1 MAGRIDVAAKG
12 YAKKNH
18 ELWEGFSM
26 TFQPERVFF
35 EQDAMEYPLG
45 LKLYERFWREGV
57 PLKMIGSH
65 NRVTGIPGKNS
76 QEAYFEAKRTL
87 VVGVRRTLK
96 FETCKPS
103 AHYQLPLCTS
113 CIGKCEYC
121 YLNTTLG
128 RKPYLR
134 VYVNLEDILQSTKKY
149 IEERKPEITL
159 FEGAA
164 TSDPLPYEAYTG
176 ALAKTICFFAGEE
189 YGRFRFVTKFAE
201 VDSLLPL
208 PHVGHTQIRFSLNT
222 EKVIT
227 SYEHQTPSLKERVM
241 AAVKCAKAGYPLGF
255 LLAPVFIYPDWQQD
269 YEDLLEQLAGGL
281 AKYHTINF
289 APLTFEIITH
299 RFTARAKNNIQEV
312 FPKSTLPMEE
322 EERRFKFGQ
331 FGYGKYLYLP
341 EQIDEI
347 KRFFQ
352 EKITKNF
359 PTAQIK
365 YVV

>member
-1 MAGRIDVAAKG
+1 
-12 YAKKNH
+12 
-18 ELWEGFSM
+18 M

-35 EQDAMEYPLG
+35 EQAALDYPLG
-45 LKLYERFWREGV
+45 QKLYQRFRREGIPV
-57 PLKMIGSH
+57 KLIGSH
-65 NRVTGIPGKNS
+65 NRVTGIPGKTA

-113 CIGKCEYC
+113 CTGKCEYC

-134 VYVNLEDILQSTKKY
+134 VYVNVEEILQSAKKY
-149 IEERKPEITL
+149 IEERKPEITV

-176 ALAKTICFFAGEE
+176 ALAATIRFFAGED

-201 VDSLLPL
+201 LDSLLPL
-208 PHVGHTQIRFSLNT
+208 QHGGHTQIRFSLNT
-222 EKVIT
+222 ERVIAA
-227 SYEHQTPSLKERVM
+227 YEHQTPSLKERVK
-241 AAVKCAKAGYPLGF
+241 AAVKCAQAGYPLGF

-269 YEDLLEQLAGGL
+269 YTAFLEQLAAGL
-281 AKYHTINF
+281 TRHLPKATSASTGTTASSTDITSSPKYTIDF
-289 APLTFEIITH
+289 DPLTFEIITH
-299 RFTARAKNNIQEV
+299 RFTTRAKKNIEEV
-312 FPKSTLPMEE
+312 FPKTTLPMDEE
-322 EERRFKFGQ
+322 KRRFKYGQ
-331 FGYGKYLYLP
+331 FGYGKYLYRT

-347 KRFFQ
+347 KAFFQ
-352 EKITKNF
+352 KKIPELF
-359 PTAQIK
+359 PSAQIK
-365 YVV
+365 YIV